1 MRVLLTSLA
10 HNTHFYSL
18 VPLAWALRAAGH
30 EVRVASPPSLTD
42 VITSA
47 GLTAVPVGDDR
58 PAVELLAEMGSDLV
72 PYNKGLEFTE
82 DGPAQEAGW
91 EYLLGQQTLMS
102 AFCFAPFNGAAT
114 MDEVVDFARG
124 WRPDLVVWE
133 PWTYA
138 GPVAARACGAAHA
151 RILWGP
157 DAIGRSRR
165 RFLEALHEVPPELRE
180 DPIAEWL
187 GWTLERY
194 GCAYDERDVLGH
206 WVIDP
211 GPRSTR
217 LDVGQTTVPMRY
229 VPYNGRSVIEPWLLR
244 TPERPR
250 ICLTLGTSAR
260 ETYGRDAVSFPT
272 LLESLGRLDMEVV
285 ATLDHSQRERLGHL
299 PDNIVPV
306 DFVPLDALL
315 PSCAAIIHHGGA
327 GTWSTALL
335 HGVPQLL
342 VPSLWDAPLKAQQ
355 LQRLSAGF
363 HLPPADL
370 TADMLTA
377 AVRTAVE
384 DPSIRAGARRLRAE
398 MLADPTPAGIVPILE
413 RLTAEHAEHAG
424 HAEQQEHRAAVV

>member
-42 VITSA
+42 VITST

-58 PAVELLAEMGSDLV
+58 PAAELLAEMGGDLV
-72 PYNKGLEFTE
+72 PYQRGFEFSEVETAAE
-82 DGPAQEAGW
+82 TTW
-91 EYLLGQQTLMS
+91 EHLLGQQSMMAAL
-102 AFCFAPFNGAAT
+102 CFAPFNGAAT
-114 MDEVVDFARG
+114 MDDIVAFARD

-165 RFLEALHEVPPELRE
+165 RFLEALECVPEELRE

-187 GWTLERY
+187 GWTLDRY
-194 GCAYDERDVLGH
+194 GCAFDERDVLGH

-217 LDVGQTTVPMRY
+217 LDLGQTTVPMCY
-229 VPYNGRSVIEPWLLR
+229 VPYNGRAVIEPWLAR
-244 TPERPR
+244 KPDRPR
-250 ICLTLGTSAR
+250 VCLTLGISAR
-260 ETYGRDAVSFPT
+260 ETYGRDAVSYSE
-272 LLESLGRLDMEVV
+272 LLEALGRLEIEVV
-285 ATLDHSQRERLGHL
+285 ATLDASQQKRLGDL
-299 PDNIVPV
+299 PDNVVPV

-335 HGVPQLL
+335 HGVPQILL
-342 VPSLWDAPLKAQQ
+342 PALWDAPLKAQQ

-363 HLPPADL
+363 DLPAATL
-370 TADMLTA
+370 TARGLADAVQA
-377 AVRTAVE
+377 AVH
-384 DPSIRAGARRLRAE
+384 DPAIRAGARRLREE
-398 MLADPTPAGIVPILE
+398 MLADPTPAAVVPTLE
-413 RLTAEHAEHAG
+413 RLTAL
-424 HAEQQEHRAAVV
+424 HRATR